1 MEGNEINKIVV
12 EAYSSASKALKSVRK
27 ESGVTIDSV
36 ESAMEMFQD
45 EMDQMQEISD
55 ALVSSSVASISD
67 EEKDALQAEL
77 DAILREENVSSTT
90 AGTPQANIS
99 SALPTAPTTNISIS
113 SPIVDADLTKTDKI
127 AVIN

>member
-45 EMDQMQEISD
+45 EVIILFSQIFYFSYD
-55 ALVSSSVASISD
+55 SS
-67 EEKDALQAEL
+67 QYC
-77 DAILREENVSSTT
+77 
-90 AGTPQANIS
+90 
-99 SALPTAPTTNISIS
+99 
-113 SPIVDADLTKTDKI
+113 
-127 AVIN
+127 